1 VFKLLNRK
9 FMKYRGEIFNP
20 VSLQH
25 AKDIVLT
32 PSPDRPDKFEHDTKF
47 LIDIIEKQNI
57 INDKSCVL
65 DFGCGMGRNSK
76 ELIDRFGCNVFGT
89 DISINMLKFAT
100 IYVDNPKLFVTCN
113 RVNVTGA
120 VDVVLSSFVLQHVE
134 KPIEEIEHIVS
145 VLKPGGYLILLND
158 PNHRLYPGGFRED
171 NSVIW
176 YDDFV
181 NIHTEVEKRLTKVS
195 SVTYDVETDHNVV
208 FYQKK

>member
-1 VFKLLNRK
+1 
-9 FMKYRGEIFNP
+9 MKYRSEIFNP
-20 VSLQH
+20 ANLQH

-32 PSPDRPDKFEHDTKF
+32 PDPNRPDKFEHDTKF
-47 LIDIIEKQNI
+47 LLDIIEKQNI
-57 INDKSCVL
+57 VNASSIVL

-76 ELIDRFGCNVFGT
+76 ELINRFNCNVFGT

-113 RVNVTGA
+113 RVNLTECI
-120 VDVVLSSFVLQHVE
+120 DIVLSAFVLQHVE

-158 PNHRLYPGGFRED
+158 PKTRLYPGGFRED

-176 YDDFV
+176 YNDFV
-181 NIHTEVEKRLTKVS
+181 NIHTEVEKHLTKINTVS
-195 SVTYDVETDHNVV
+195 YDVETDHNVV
-208 FYQKK
+208 FYQKQS